1 MATDTTAVPLGE
13 GFEPHV
19 RDWETAAAAVLRK
32 ARKLDAEA
40 PDSQVWD
47 ALASTSL
54 DGITISALGTP
65 HETADLPEPGMPGQA
80 PFTRGRT
87 AGPAVWDIRARFA
100 DPDPARTREHI
111 AGDLAGGVNSLWLTL
126 GPGAIEQGD
135 VPALLEPV
143 YLDLAPVILDAP
155 HDPVLAANTF
165 VQVLRDRGITPASGT
180 NLGADPLGARVREYG
195 TDDMT
200 VGTDVAKLASD
211 IGVRAIVVD
220 GTAVH
225 DAGASDVQELA
236 YTMAAGVTYMRMLNA
251 AGYDVNTAAALLEF
265 RYAVTNEQFTT
276 IAKLRA
282 ARRLWHRVCE
292 LSGVRENARGQVQHA
307 VTSRPMMT
315 RYDPTVNM
323 LRTTVAALSA
333 GVGGASSITVFPFDD
348 ALGLPEPFSRRIARN
363 TGALLMAESHI
374 AAVTDP
380 AGGSHTT
387 EKLTDDLARAA
398 WTEFG
403 QIEEA
408 GGIEAVIADGTLADR
423 IGDVAQKRD
432 EQIATRTRPLTGV
445 SEYPNSS
452 EGSTQRRPA
461 AGAPVRRYAEPFE
474 ELRDTPASRP
484 VFLATMGSLAD
495 YTARVGYALNVFTA
509 GGVTTREAGPTDSVE
524 DVVTQ
529 WNKQR
534 NESGTT
540 VACLCG
546 PDDAYR
552 QWGAQLIEAL
562 REAGAT
568 RVLIAGRTQLD
579 ADDAVYMGAD
589 VLAFLHR
596 TRHELETHA

>member
-13 GFEPHV
+13 GFEPDV
-19 RDWETAAAAVLRK
+19 RDWEAAAAAVLRK
-32 ARKLDAEA
+32 ARKLDADA

-47 ALASTSL
+47 ALASTTL
-54 DGITISALGTP
+54 DGITVSALGTP
-65 HETADLPEPGMPGQA
+65 TAGLPEAGMPGQA

-87 AGPAVWDIRARFA
+87 AGPATWDIRARFA

-111 AGDLAGGVNSLWLTL
+111 AADLDGGVNSLWLTL
-126 GPGAIEQGD
+126 GIGAID
-135 VPALLEPV
+135 HSDLPALLEPV
-143 YLDLAPVILDAP
+143 YLDLAPVILEAP
-155 HDPVLAANTF
+155 HDPVSAADTF
-165 VQVLRDRGITPASGT
+165 AQLLSDRDVTPASGT
-180 NLGADPLGARVREYG
+180 NLGVDPLGARAREYG
-195 TDDMT
+195 NADTA
-200 VGTDVAKLASD
+200 VVSEVAKLATH
-211 IGVRAIVVD
+211 IGVRAVVVD

-236 YTMAAGVTYMRMLNA
+236 YTMAAGVTYMRMLVD
-251 AGYDVNTAAALLEF
+251 AGYDVNAAADLLEF

-292 LSGVRENARGQVQHA
+292 LSGVREDARGQVQHA

-333 GVGGASSITVFPFDD
+333 GVGGASSLTVLPFDD

-363 TGALLMAESHI
+363 IGALLMAESHI

-387 EKLTDDLARAA
+387 EKLTDDVARAA
-398 WTEFG
+398 WSEFG
-403 QIEEA
+403 RIEEA
-408 GGIEAVIADGTLADR
+408 GGIQAVLADGTLADQ
-423 IGDVAQKRD
+423 IADVAQKRD
-432 EQIATRTRPLTGV
+432 EQIATRARPLTGV
-445 SEYPNSS
+445 SEYPNGN
-452 EGSTQRRPA
+452 EESTQRRPA
-461 AGAPVRRYAEPFE
+461 AGPPVRRYAEPFE
-474 ELRDTPASRP
+474 QLRDAPASRP

-495 YTARVGYALNVFTA
+495 YTARNGYAANVFAA
-509 GGVTTREAGPTDSVE
+509 GGVSTLEAGPTESVE
-524 DVVTQ
+524 DVVAQ
-529 WNKQR
+529 WNEQR
-534 NESGTT
+534 QQSGTT

-546 PDDAYR
+546 PDEAYR
-552 QWGAQLIEAL
+552 QWGAQLIAAL

-568 RVLIAGRTQLD
+568 RILIAGRTEELD
-579 ADDAVYMGAD
+579 VDDAVHMGAD

-596 TRHELETHA
+596 TRHELETQA